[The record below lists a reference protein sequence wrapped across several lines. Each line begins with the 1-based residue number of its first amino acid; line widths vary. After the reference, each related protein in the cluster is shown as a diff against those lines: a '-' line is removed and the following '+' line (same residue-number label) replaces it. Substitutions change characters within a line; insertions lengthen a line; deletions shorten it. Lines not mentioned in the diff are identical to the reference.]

1 MHSPMPSPTQL
12 RIKLQLH
19 KGDDVAIGPGKAA
32 LLAAIGDTGSIS
44 AAARATGMSYR
55 RAWQLVETCN
65 RCFAQPLVETRP
77 GAGARL
83 TAQGQAVLNAYR
95 RLQAAAERLSTHPAC
110 AELAEMLAD
119 RA

>member
-1 MHSPMPSPTQL
+1 MTHPIRL

-19 KGDDVAIGPGKAA
+19 SGDDVAIGPGKAA

-44 AAARATGMSYR
+44 AAARAMGMSYR

-65 RCFAQPLVETRP
+65 RCFALPLVETQP

-83 TAQGQAVLNAYR
+83 TAQGHAVLDAYH
-95 RLQAAAERLSTHPAC
+95 RLQAAAERLSSDPAC

-119 RA
+119 RD